1 MAEQPKNSDNF
12 SDYVDVYFKQLSG
25 STGARK
31 TEPTPFPFI
40 AGQKQELGFLGRLSD
55 ILSRPMRIISNP
67 VMKAVEFPERMDKV
81 KELRLSGQDEAA
93 TKESLNAVGSLLA
106 APFTGFFSDDPSN
119 KPYWSDIIERQSD
132 VSNRNDPNYVDV
144 ANNVDPVAK
153 GVLGFVGDVAID
165 PLWLVPG
172 LGWGAKAAKEG
183 SRLAATGAGV
193 VKAAESA
200 KDVPR
205 VFKETKAAVDSGAIS
220 EAAMLPS
227 LGNVSGLSVTQALR
241 RTAPTEKFDLTLKV
255 GGKMRPTQSFNT
267 RQAAEEALN
276 KFRASSKKPLVNM
289 AETPKVFKGSNGY
302 EIKSRVINAADNFPS
317 AQASQKVSDDLIEG
331 MAKGGATTSE
341 TVIKSLREIIDSKTI
356 TVKGK
361 PISLKSEIGS
371 FFDGLAKAL
380 PVAKATPGKSLP
392 FEKWAPALTKDS
404 TLSKAI
410 IQIPEN
416 SVLSGPF
423 GRSTTLGSAL
433 KLYKDTRDLAVR
445 QAIETRILRPAY
457 EKYAAGVKSGKGVD
471 LIGNAATP
479 SARIQEAAEA
489 TVAATMVRNLKNLDD
504 STRAYGAAL
513 LGDSLFNALQKFGP
527 AEMAKFLDD
536 TKAVLNDTGAIDAL
550 GAVNP
555 QTLLG
560 RFLGLFA
567 SNAVLREAAEAQ
579 LSRSIDN
586 IPNLTPEG
594 VASNMDNVGRS
605 AEAAD
610 DIIEALRYWQYPVDK
625 IAARG
630 DVGYERSLFSAIM
643 ENLEKV
649 LPFVGRNKLDKKY
662 QEGVYPYPMGRA
674 RKTEVG
680 FGKGRAVIP
689 LEPSSGFQAAM
700 FKDLQIGFAKFFK
713 PGGETKPFLSTIKDT
728 EFMGEKFIREKERIT
743 LAAADAA
750 ERFWI
755 RQGLPLTFNLD
766 GVYHQI
772 RFSQAYRIV
781 AETMDSLPFG
791 DKWLAASMFN
801 AKTPVKG
808 TKELL
813 DGTLPPNVFADA
825 VAKAI
830 MTGDV
835 TAVKTILL
843 SSKSSAGVPIVNGL
857 ADLAKSGKSIRVGNA
872 SLPAKQFID
881 NIAEG
886 IVASREVLTET
897 VARNAKEYVERGLVE
912 GKQLSAEAA
921 EIVLDL
927 LNSPEKFAQAV
938 RAVAYPDQIVDDLA
952 RVVPT
957 TELGQT
963 IAKGIVTTGVGT
975 QMTKNAQLIDDVASA
990 ASTADPK
997 KIAKA
1002 QEALMDDAARSSQ
1015 RLMDEAARVAEDLR
1029 NSRNGLADE
1038 IIDEVEIG
1046 NIKPQDRLATEGR
1059 ATVIAGAL
1067 KLMDPLRRFFDS
1079 KYGMHTK
1086 ELLWGSRLFFAQGN
1100 LASLVNKPYL
1110 ESLKNLMRNNDYAKP
1125 VVDGGKITV
1134 LQQAIRNVQNGV
1146 KSAAGSVLRKAED
1159 DVRPMMARFFDQ
1171 SNDIQNALLG
1181 NAFFRTGAGREAI
1194 NDVLGYGEVLGTKGP
1209 PRGVF
1214 FDEDLAFKSATEKLV
1229 TENARRAAR
1238 GEKIL
1243 KTKPDSEDVLNEL
1256 LNQWKTWDIEDPI
1269 DFMYR
1274 INRAMVQLSSEVA
1287 YVTAFKQK
1295 AIQTGVGS
1303 YKPIKG
1309 FVKILPG
1316 PDSRYG
1322 KFLGDTPF
1330 YMTPD
1335 AAEMFQAID
1344 NFAKTSKQFDGAFG
1358 KFVRTTIDP
1367 ITNTWKYAITLPR
1380 PGHHIRNL
1388 IGDMV
1393 LTFLAE
1399 GVVGS
1404 AAATRKTWQMMALK
1418 GNYSDVDV
1426 AKALSRS
1433 GITDIPKDGTII
1445 SSGQMGSLTANEV
1458 YQKLFV
1464 ERGILIPARQREGLF
1479 EAQRLSPEA
1488 GLLDEDVM
1496 STRTS
1501 RVLEK
1506 GLAVASLGAAAR
1518 GGKVEDFITGVAEG
1532 RDSFIRIQHAM
1543 QMLEKAQDGRML
1555 TRGFGQMVDPKKLSQ
1570 DELFDLIAERVSKY
1584 HPDMATLSA
1593 GEKKYLRRLM
1603 PFYHWNRGAIQAV
1616 METLVMNP
1624 GRVVALNKA
1633 TYNIAVASGINPDSL
1648 YDPFPDDQM
1657 FPSFLQD
1664 QIQGPQFEIDG
1675 RYYGVSPG
1683 ITTFDVLNQFSSGNP
1698 IDTVLDNANPLFKIP
1713 IELLTGTRL
1722 GTQSRIR
1729 DYSDYLDSS
1738 IPGFNYGANV
1748 SGQSITGSFYS
1759 LLTGGGF
1766 DPQYQFEVGNKDSGD
1781 QLISAVNWLLGI
1793 GLTDY
1798 SRPSYIRIAQQE
1810 EQQRLQREAE
1820 GPSF

>member
-1 MAEQPKNSDNF
+1 MTDP
-12 SDYVDVYFKQLSG
+12 
-25 STGARK
+25 STGGSSFSSYYDKYRSQFGGGQASGGEVDFSQYSNLFAK
-31 TEPTPFPFI
+31 EPN
-40 AGQKQELGFLGRLSD
+40 KMGFLARFGD
-55 ILSRPMRIISNP
+55 ILSRPFRTLSNP
-67 VMKAVEFPERMDKV
+67 AMKIVELPERADKV
-81 KELRLSGQDEAA
+81 QQLRLSGQYEEA

-119 KPYWSDIIERQSD
+119 KATWSDIIEKSVD
-132 VSNRNDPNYVDV
+132 VQNRKDISYVDT
-144 ANNVDPVAK
+144 ANNVNPAIK
-153 GVLGFVGDVAID
+153 GTLGFIGDVALD

-172 LGWGAKAAKEG
+172 FGWGAKAAKE
-183 SRLAATGAGV
+183 AGR
-193 VKAAESA
+193 AAEAVTAARGISTEA
-200 KDVPR
+200 KVGIPRSVDV
-205 VFKETKAAVDSGAIS
+205 
-220 EAAMLPS
+220 LP
-227 LGNVSGLSVTQALR
+227 VSQARPDLR
-241 RTAPTEKFDLTLKV
+241 AFAKSPVVFDLTTTV
-255 GGKMRPTQSFNT
+255 GGKTTTRTFPTQ
-267 RQAAEEALN
+267 QAAEAALA
-276 KFRASSKKPLVNM
+276 KLRSSSKRPLVNM
-289 AETPKVFKGSNGY
+289 AETPKLFRGTNGY
-302 EIKSRVINAADNFPS
+302 MIKSKMANQADNFPA
-317 AQASQKVSDDLIEG
+317 AQASQKVSDDLVEG

-341 TVIKSLREIIDSKTI
+341 TIVKSLREIIDSKTI
-356 TVKGK
+356 TVKGET
-361 PISLKSEIGS
+361 ISLKGEIGS
-371 FFDGLAKAL
+371 FFDGLAKAV
-380 PVAKATPGKSLP
+380 PVAKAKPGKSLP
-392 FEKWAPALTKDS
+392 FEKWAPALAKDS
-404 TLSKAI
+404 ELAKAA
-410 IQIPEN
+410 IQVPEN
-416 SVLSGPF
+416 SVLFGPF

-433 KLYKDTRDLAVR
+433 KLYKDTRDATVK

-457 EKYAAGVKSGKGVD
+457 EKYAAGVKSGKSVD
-471 LIGNAATP
+471 LIGNAATA

-489 TVAATMVRNLKNLDD
+489 GVAAVMVRNLKNLDD

-536 TKAVLNDTGAIDAL
+536 TKAVLTDTGAIDAL
-550 GAVNP
+550 ATVNP

-567 SNAVLREAAEAQ
+567 SDTVLREAAEAQ

-610 DIIEALRYWQYPVDK
+610 DIIEALRYWQYPVEK

-630 DVGYERSLFSAIM
+630 DVGYERSLFSAIV

-662 QEGVYPYPMGRA
+662 QDGVYPYQKGRA
-674 RKTEVG
+674 RKTEAG

-689 LEPSSGFQAAM
+689 LEPSSGFQSAM

-713 PGGETKPFLSTIKDT
+713 PGGETKPFLGTIKDS
-728 EFMGEKFIREKERIT
+728 EFRGEKFIREKERIT

-781 AETMDSLPFG
+781 AETMQGLPSG
-791 DKWLAASMFN
+791 DRWLAASMFN

-843 SSKSSAGVPIVNGL
+843 SGQSSAGVPIVNGL

-886 IVASREVLTET
+886 IIASREVLTEA

-1002 QEALMDDAARSSQ
+1002 QEALMSDAALAAQ
-1015 RLMDEAARVAEDLR
+1015 RLMDDAARVAEELR
-1029 NSRNGLADE
+1029 GTGNGLADE
-1038 IIDEVEIG
+1038 ILDEAEIG
-1046 NIKPQDRLATEGR
+1046 NFKPQDKFATEGR
-1059 ATVIAGAL
+1059 STVVAGAL

-1079 KYGMHTK
+1079 KYGMHAK

-1100 LASLVNKPYL
+1100 LAALVNKPYL
-1110 ESLKNLMRNNDYAKP
+1110 ESLKNLMRNNDYRKP
-1125 VVDGGKITV
+1125 VVEGGKTSV
-1134 LQQAIRNVQNGV
+1134 LQQAMRNVQNGV
-1146 KSAAGSVLRKAED
+1146 KSPAGTVLRKAED

-1171 SNDIQNALLG
+1171 SDNIQNALLG

-1209 PRGVF
+1209 PRGIF
-1214 FDEDLAFKSATEKLV
+1214 FDEDLAFKSATEKLAA
-1229 TENARRAAR
+1229 ENARRLAR
-1238 GEKIL
+1238 GEEIK
-1243 KTKPDSEDVLNEL
+1243 KTKPNSDDVLDEL

-1295 AIQTGVGS
+1295 AFQTGVGS
-1303 YKPIKG
+1303 YKPMKG
-1309 FVKILPG
+1309 FVKVVPG

-1388 IGDMV
+1388 IGDIV

-1399 GVVGS
+1399 GVIGS

-1458 YQKLFV
+1458 YQRLFV

-1501 RVLEK
+1501 RALEK

-1584 HPDMATLSA
+1584 HPDMATLSVS
-1593 GEKKYLRRLM
+1593 EKKYLRRVM

-1624 GRVVALNKA
+1624 GRVVAFNKA
-1633 TYNIAVASGINPDSL
+1633 TYNIAVAAGINPDSV
-1648 YDPFPDDQM
+1648 YDPFPEDQM
-1657 FPSFLQD
+1657 FPSFLRD

-1675 RYYGVSPG
+1675 RYYGVRPG
-1683 ITTFDVLNQFSSGNP
+1683 ITTFDVLNQFASGNP

-1729 DYSDYLDSS
+1729 DYSDYLDSN

-1748 SGQSITGSFYS
+1748 SGQSVTGSFYS

-1781 QLISAVNWLLGI
+1781 QLISAVNWLTGI

-1810 EQQRLQREAE
+1810 EQQRRQREAE
-1820 GPSF
+1820 GPDF